1 MSFNAAQKVSRLTAL
16 VGCEAQID
24 RRVVFRFCASPER
37 LWGDDRVSGV
47 RLVRNALI
55 ADASGIRAVPTD
67 EFDEL
72 DCGLVIRSVGY
83 RGKPVGSVPFDPA
96 RAIIPNR
103 DGRVFDPAWGELV
116 PGFYVSGWI
125 KRGPSGV
132 IGTNKHDA
140 KQTVACPIEDFH
152 AGALTEPHAE
162 LAKAGPDLL
171 GA

>member
-1 MSFNAAQKVSRLTAL
+1 MIVASW
-16 VGCEAQID
+16 
-24 RRVVFRFCASPER
+24 FRFCAWPER
-37 LWGDDRVSGV
+37 LLGDDRVSGV
-47 RLVRNALI
+47 RLVRHALI

-103 DGRVFDPAWGELV
+103 DGRVIDPAWGELV

-125 KRGPSGV
+125 KREPRGAATSSWSPARTAPPTGRCGP
-132 IGTNKHDA
+132 
-140 KQTVACPIEDFH
+140 P
-152 AGALTEPHAE
+152 
-162 LAKAGPDLL
+162 
-171 GA
+171 